1 VLPRLANICVLAL
14 KSHSKG
20 HFMRDSRKR
29 RRIVPLVGMAVL
41 GLALAGIAAKN
52 LAAAPESANPSCM
65 NSTNSIKQLAVIDNS
80 SDGIFQCLSVSL
92 DGDTIRALRIE
103 THKIGAND
111 QGSDPD
117 QIKIEEFSKA
127 VVESPRGAVLDGVP
141 GHDAIILRGH
151 LAAPQ
156 GRSELVTSYL
166 YNGFTGEYRHCQ
178 ITLNRTP
185 DKGWRLINQRD
196 QVVSHIVVKTRQMPL
211 LGTFGIA
218 NLEGACT

>member
-1 VLPRLANICVLAL
+1 
-14 KSHSKG
+14 
-20 HFMRDSRKR
+20 
-29 RRIVPLVGMAVL
+29 MAVL

>member
-1 VLPRLANICVLAL
+1 
-14 KSHSKG
+14 
-20 HFMRDSRKR
+20 MRDSRKR

-52 LAAAPESANPSCM
+52 LAAAPESASPSCM